1 MLAPNARF
9 VQRRENC
16 YGRLRITGA
25 QSSRKSGFRRK
36 EAQKRRVYAREP
48 AACFA
53 TTTTKTTME
62 SKYFLKLNLQF
73 SNKGQLISKGILGVF
88 NSSKKTNKKT

>member
-53 TTTTKTTME
+53 TTTKTTME
-62 SKYFLKLNLQF
+62 SNSFLKSNFQF
-73 SNKGQLISKGILGVF
+73 STKGQLVSKGIIGVF
-88 NSSKKTNKKT
+88 NSSKKRTKNP

>member
-9 VQRRENC
+9 VQRGENC

-53 TTTTKTTME
+53 TTTKIINP
-62 SKYFLKLNLQF
+62 KYYKHLKKAAQH
-73 SNKGQLISKGILGVF
+73 SHLGR
-88 NSSKKTNKKT
+88 

>member
-62 SKYFLKLNLQF
+62 SKSFFKSNFQF
-73 SNKGQLISKGILGVF
+73 STKDQLISKGIFGVF
-88 NSSKKTNKKT
+88 NFSKNEQKT